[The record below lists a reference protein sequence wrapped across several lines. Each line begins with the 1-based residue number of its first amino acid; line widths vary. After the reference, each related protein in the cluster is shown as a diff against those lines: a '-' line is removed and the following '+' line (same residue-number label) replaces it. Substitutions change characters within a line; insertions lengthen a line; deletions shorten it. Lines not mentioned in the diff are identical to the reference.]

1 MSLNSIAKEKAAGHL
16 AGNGVYCPEHQAKE
30 LEYYCQT
37 CDRLK
42 LVCLYCMMKDHV
54 GHRFD
59 LADKSV
65 SECRNMLIKFTT
77 PLAEMSKILS
87 KAETILSVHKRR

>member
-1 MSLNSIAKEKAAGHL
+1 M
-16 AGNGVYCPEHQAKE
+16 
-30 LEYYCQT
+30 
-37 CDRLK
+37 
-42 LVCLYCMMKDHV
+42 CLYCMMKDHV